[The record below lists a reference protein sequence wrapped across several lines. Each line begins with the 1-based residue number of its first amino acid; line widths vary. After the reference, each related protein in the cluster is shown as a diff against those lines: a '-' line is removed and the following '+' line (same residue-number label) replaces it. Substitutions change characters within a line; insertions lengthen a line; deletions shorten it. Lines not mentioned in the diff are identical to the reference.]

1 MALSIDA
8 AQSTDLFVGD
18 EATPRQVLRVSAFVD
33 APTHDVTVTATA
45 AAGGEPESVTVTVP
59 GPGSIVV
66 DVPVSVTGT
75 VGTIVP
81 VHVVAVSGPDTA
93 VRDAELVVAEAGW
106 TMFMVSHFHY
116 DPVWWNTQAA
126 YTSEWDAVDWP
137 GSPRM
142 AFQQSGF
149 QLVRAHL
156 DLARSDPDYCFVLAE
171 ID

>member
-1 MALSIDA
+1 MSLVIDRA
-8 AQSTDLFVGD
+8 DSTDLFVGD
-18 EATPRQVLRVSAFVD
+18 EAAPRQVLRVGMFVD
-33 APTHDVTVTATA
+33 VPTTDLTVTATA
-45 AAGGEPESVTVTVP
+45 AGEEPQSVTVTMP
-59 GPGSIVV
+59 EPGSVVV
-66 DVPVSVTGT
+66 DVPVRVTAP
-75 VGTIVP
+75 VGTTVP
-81 VHVVAVSGPDTA
+81 VRVVAVSGSETA
-93 VRDAELVVAEAGW
+93 VRDAELVVAEPGW
-106 TMFMVSHFHY
+106 TMFLVNHFHY

-126 YTSEWDAVDWP
+126 YTSEWDAVDRP